1 MDHLIAGIAVTAQQV
16 FQGELPASLTGI
28 IVRDDDFLIFTSCP
42 LRHTIWARGPE
53 NKATILIEI
62 ANVFLIVIRNNKVP
76 LTPDEHIVK
85 PLVILQRELYRI
97 AALCH
102 IVGRIAVK
110 YGILPV
116 ILANQLLK
124 VLILNDNIGQPAGAL
139 PNQMEEAADI
149 AGLTAKGLGA
159 AAETVSHQLE
169 VICGTANI
177 SAWRWLPH
185 QAA

>member
-1 MDHLIAGIAVTAQQV
+1 M
-16 FQGELPASLTGI
+16 
-28 IVRDDDFLIFTSCP
+28 
-42 LRHTIWARGPE
+42 
-53 NKATILIEI
+53 IEI
-62 ANVFLIVIRNNKVP
+62 ANVFLIVIRNNKVT

-85 PLVILQRELYRI
+85 PLVILQRKLYRI

-149 AGLTAKGLGA
+149 AGLTAEGLGA
-159 AAETVSHQLE
+159 AAEAVSHQLE
-169 VICGTANI
+169 VIRGTANI
-177 SAWRWLPH
+177 SAWRAFQHEGADGFRVRRLEVDLRQIH
-185 QAA
+185 FLLQIIIRDLIF

>member
-1 MDHLIAGIAVTAQQV
+1 MFASYFLICLTFQWALWLVDHLIAGIAVTAQQV
-16 FQGELPASLTGI
+16 FQGELPASLAGI
-28 IVRDDDFLIFTSCP
+28 IVRDDDFLIFTSRP
-42 LRHTIWARGPE
+42 LGHTVWARGPE
-53 NKATILIEI
+53 NKAAILIEI

-85 PLVILQRELYRI
+85 PPVILRRELYRI

-149 AGLTAKGLGA
+149 AGLTAKGPPLKLYR
-159 AAETVSHQLE
+159 TSLK
-169 VICGTANI
+169 
-177 SAWRWLPH
+177 
-185 QAA
+185 